1 MSRRPASVT
10 QADIARAL
18 RAARQCGAGAVRI
31 QPDGTI
37 LINPQPEHVG
47 GKLKN
52 LVEDDGE
59 VVL

>member
-18 RAARQCGAGAVRI
+18 RAAQRCSAGAVRI
-31 QPDGTI
+31 LRDGTI
-37 LINPQPEHVG
+37 LINPQPEPVG
-47 GKLKN
+47 DGAEN
-52 LVEDDGE
+52 PVADDDE